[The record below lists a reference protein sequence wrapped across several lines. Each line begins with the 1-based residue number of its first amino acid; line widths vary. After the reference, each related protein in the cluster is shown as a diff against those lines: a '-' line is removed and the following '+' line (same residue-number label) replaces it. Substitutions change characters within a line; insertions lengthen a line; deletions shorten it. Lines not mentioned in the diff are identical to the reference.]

1 MYKSKLIGLV
11 LVIAMLAGCSTKE
24 SVSQPA
30 QTEPPID
37 LPYEII
43 RDDDGYYLVLDDSS
57 ATDDEV
63 EGSLQVLAPRIEF
76 GSMDEMVRDIKT
88 GNFTEKELQNLSRF
102 RKDEDGRT
110 ILCDLSKLYDVYTPE
125 EFDEKKILWSGAG
138 YHFVLLGTGSD
149 FQVHMYSISDSSKE
163 ENIEN
168 LISCDSV
175 VNFTLL
181 STEQIEDRNATV
193 IIFTSETYYGVK
205 DHKRVYYTIRDEN
218 KEVFVCENYTPS
230 TDVVPSTV
238 YIYGTE
244 NGMNYVVN
252 LRNLQERPSVE
263 YLMGFGYRE
272 YVETEVA

>member
-1 MYKSKLIGLV
+1 M
-11 LVIAMLAGCSTKE
+11 
-24 SVSQPA
+24 
-30 QTEPPID
+30 
-37 LPYEII
+37 
-43 RDDDGYYLVLDDSS
+43 
-57 ATDDEV
+57 
-63 EGSLQVLAPRIEF
+63 
-76 GSMDEMVRDIKT
+76 
-88 GNFTEKELQNLSRF
+88 
-102 RKDEDGRT
+102 
-110 ILCDLSKLYDVYTPE
+110 
-125 EFDEKKILWSGAG
+125 
-138 YHFVLLGTGSD
+138 
-149 FQVHMYSISDSSKE
+149 
-163 ENIEN
+163 
-168 LISCDSV
+168 
-175 VNFTLL
+175 NFTLL

>member
-88 GNFTEKELQNLSRF
+88 GNFTEKELQNLSDFARMKMGVPF
-102 RKDEDGRT
+102 CAICLSYTMCIHQKNLTRKKFCGVELVI
-110 ILCDLSKLYDVYTPE
+110 ILCSLALEVTFKSICTVFLIHQK
-125 EFDEKKILWSGAG
+125 KKILKILYPVTAW
-138 YHFVLLGTGSD
+138 
-149 FQVHMYSISDSSKE
+149 
-163 ENIEN
+163 
-168 LISCDSV
+168 
-175 VNFTLL
+175 
-181 STEQIEDRNATV
+181 
-193 IIFTSETYYGVK
+193 
-205 DHKRVYYTIRDEN
+205 
-218 KEVFVCENYTPS
+218 
-230 TDVVPSTV
+230 
-238 YIYGTE
+238 
-244 NGMNYVVN
+244 
-252 LRNLQERPSVE
+252 
-263 YLMGFGYRE
+263 
-272 YVETEVA
+272 